1 MTGTRK
7 KPAKPEVQAEADP
20 ANRGGA
26 VKPGSRTSS
35 VGPKPSATPKKTDKS
50 SKAANVAKAA
60 RVTKATKDRK
70 AATVTK
76 AVEVAKPA
84 GGSRKAAVGH
94 VVPKKPPAP
103 QLAELRERVDGI
115 DRSIQE
121 LIAERARFASQI
133 GKAKGPLAAAI
144 DYYRPEREAQ
154 VLRRVVD
161 RNDGPLEGA
170 VLVRVFREIMS
181 ACLAQQEPL
190 KIGYLGPEGTHS
202 QQAVYKHFGHSI
214 LGLPLGSIEEVFGE
228 VESGDADFGVV
239 PVENSTQGT
248 IQSTLDTFL
257 GTDVKICGE
266 VELRVHQHL
275 LSRSGRF
282 EDIERVYSH
291 PQSFAQCKAWLRQ
304 HLPNAEKIPLSSNA
318 EAARRARNADD
329 AAAIAGL
336 NAASVYGLKSVAGPI
351 EDRPDN
357 TTRFL
362 VLGRELFP
370 ASGNDRTSLLIF
382 IKDQPG
388 ALFQVLA
395 PFARHGLSMNRIE
408 SRPGHGGLWQYAFF
422 VDVGGHIEQ
431 DAMRLALAEVD
442 EFAEQVRV
450 LGSYPVA
457 IT

>member
-1 MTGTRK
+1 MTGKSRKPVTAASK
-7 KPAKPEVQAEADP
+7 KPA
-20 ANRGGA
+20 
-26 VKPGSRTSS
+26 RT
-35 VGPKPSATPKKTDKS
+35 KSAATKTAS
-50 SKAANVAKAA
+50 SKAAAGKAA
-60 RVTKATKDRK
+60 P
-70 AATVTK
+70 AASK
-76 AVEVAKPA
+76 GKPD
-84 GGSRKAAVGH
+84 
-94 VVPKKPPAP
+94 
-103 QLAELRERVDGI
+103 LAELRVRIDGI
-115 DRSIQE
+115 DRSIQA
-121 LIAERARFASQI
+121 LIAERAQFAGQV
-133 GKAKGPLAAAI
+133 GQAKGKLAAAV

-161 RNDGPLEGA
+161 RNGGPLNDD

-190 KIGYLGPEGTHS
+190 KIGFLGPEGTHS

-214 LGLPLGSIEEVFGE
+214 HGLPLGSIEEVFQE
-228 VESGDADFGVV
+228 VESGAADFGVV

-248 IQSTLDTFL
+248 IQSTLDMFL
-257 GTDVKICGE
+257 TSDVKICGE

-275 LSRSGRF
+275 LSRGGRL

-304 HLPNAEKIPLSSNA
+304 HLPHAEKIPVSSNA

-329 AAAIAGL
+329 AAAIAGIS
-336 NAASVYGLKSVAGPI
+336 AGTVYGLKNVAGPI

-370 ASGNDRTSLLIF
+370 PSGNDRTSLLVF

-388 ALFQVLA
+388 ALFNILA
-395 PFARHGLSMNRIE
+395 PIAKHGLSMNRIE
-408 SRPGHGGLWQYAFF
+408 SRPGHTGLWQYAFF
-422 VDVGGHIEQ
+422 IDVAGH
-431 DAMRLALAEVD
+431 VD
-442 EFAEQVRV
+442 EDGMRRSLEEMADFVEEVKV

-457 IT
+457 IA